1 MLSGTTTVHGRWT
14 NWAARTAARPAFPP
28 EEEKKCVG
36 FDVDD
41 AKAEVEVLLLDLRT
55 RLPRPRILKE
65 PEGWRFSSFRRILL

>member
-1 MLSGTTTVHGRWT
+1 M
-14 NWAARTAARPAFPP
+14 
-28 EEEKKCVG
+28 G

-41 AKAEVEVLLLDLRT
+41 AEAEVEVLLLDLRT